1 MAYIGKQPKT
11 KFSAAAKIDRFTGDG
26 STTAF
31 DLANIVPSGGENS
44 LMVYID
50 NVRQEP
56 GSSKAFTIGNDGSG
70 DLKRVTFT
78 SAPASSA
85 SIYVITPFEAT
96 TMAGPADGTI
106 STAKIIDANV
116 TTAKIAD
123 ANVTTAKIADAN
135 VTTAKIAADAIT
147 GAKIADDAINSEHYT
162 DGSIDTAHIADS
174 QVTTAKIAD
183 DAVTNAKVND
193 DLISGATE
201 LTSEPADTDEFLV
214 SDAGTIKRIDY
225 SLIKGQTMTPAF
237 RAFHSSTQ
245 DIANT
250 TLTTLSFDSETFD
263 SDGTYNT
270 SNGRFTP
277 GVAGKYV
284 LFANIR
290 PNHTNVYQL
299 EVEIRTSAENAIVKM
314 SRGNSSGAGDSFFV
328 YTIADL
334 SADEYAFVTS
344 YHSQGSSKTMLGG
357 TTEAF
362 FGGFKIIGA

>member
-1 MAYIGKQPKT
+1 MAYIGKQPET

-116 TTAKIAD
+116 TTAKIA
-123 ANVTTAKIADAN
+123 
-135 VTTAKIAADAIT
+135 ADAIT

-183 DAVTNAKVND
+183 DAITSAKIADSVSFGTAWQAVVTGNTTMVAGRGYFVNTT
-193 DLISGATE
+193 SGAVTMT
-201 LTSEPADTDEFLV
+201 LPSSATIGDTIQVIDYAATADTNNITIGRN
-214 SDAGTIKRIDY
+214 SHKIQGDA
-225 SLIKGQTMTPAF
+225 
-237 RAFHSSTQ
+237 
-245 DIANT
+245 
-250 TLTTLSFDSETFD
+250 
-263 SDGTYNT
+263 
-270 SNGRFTP
+270 
-277 GVAGKYV
+277 
-284 LFANIR
+284 
-290 PNHTNVYQL
+290 
-299 EVEIRTSAENAIVKM
+299 
-314 SRGNSSGAGDSFFV
+314 
-328 YTIADL
+328 ADL
-334 SADEYAFVTS
+334 VV
-344 YHSQGSSKTMLGG
+344 
-357 TTEAF
+357 TTERAAF
-362 FGGFKIIGA
+362 ALVYVDATQGWLLDSK

>member
-1 MAYIGKQPKT
+1 MAYIGKQPET

-56 GSSKAFTIGNDGSG
+56 GSSKAFTIGNDGSS

-106 STAKIIDANV
+106 STAKII
-116 TTAKIAD
+116 D

-183 DAVTNAKVND
+183 DAITSAKIADSVSFGTAWQAVVTGNTTMVAGRGYFVNTT
-193 DLISGATE
+193 SGAVTMT
-201 LTSEPADTDEFLV
+201 LPSSATIGDTIQVIDYAATADTNNITIGRN
-214 SDAGTIKRIDY
+214 SHKIQGDA
-225 SLIKGQTMTPAF
+225 
-237 RAFHSSTQ
+237 
-245 DIANT
+245 
-250 TLTTLSFDSETFD
+250 
-263 SDGTYNT
+263 
-270 SNGRFTP
+270 
-277 GVAGKYV
+277 
-284 LFANIR
+284 
-290 PNHTNVYQL
+290 
-299 EVEIRTSAENAIVKM
+299 
-314 SRGNSSGAGDSFFV
+314 
-328 YTIADL
+328 ADL
-334 SADEYAFVTS
+334 VV
-344 YHSQGSSKTMLGG
+344 
-357 TTEAF
+357 TTERAAF
-362 FGGFKIIGA
+362 ALVYVDATQGWLLDSK